1 MQWGYYVTYAKES
14 LTALTAN
21 VGAFT
26 HIAPYYFMIQADG
39 SIKSLEE
46 PDTNNLLRLN
56 RVKILPMIKND
67 VQGARFTPMI
77 GTPEVRDAL
86 AASIT
91 NLVVSKGYDGINID
105 FEDIRPEDRPLLSDF
120 MVRLAGKMRPA
131 GKLVSQAVVAKTKDA
146 MTGYGGAFDYPALS
160 PSLDYAVVMAY
171 DYHYAGGDA
180 GPVAPIDWV
189 RNVATYSASTFGPAK
204 VVLGMPLYGYDWD
217 ITSGDTARAISYRQ
231 ALTRSK
237 YTGATRTLDFAS
249 GSEVVRYRDDSGDQH
264 EAWFESAATFA
275 AKLRVVKEAGL
286 AGFGVWRIGQED
298 SNVWDVLR
306 RDNTPSARSYSLGE
320 DNASHKFFNETG
332 HNLSNA
338 FKAYFDAN
346 GGVARFGLP
355 LTEEFTERNTADD
368 KVYTIQYFER
378 ARFEYNSDLGKV
390 QLGQL
395 GTEVFP
401 AHGKIGNATLEA
413 PANLPPDKQYFPET
427 KHVVAGSFKQYYDQK
442 GGLAQFGFPISEE
455 VAENGKTVQYF
466 QRARLEYN
474 PAGLRWKSASDRP
487 ARYRGAQGSWLAEL
501 TPVRVR
507 MYPNRPLALPD
518 SGRAFSCELQSMRRN
533 GVLSMSDPGL
543 GCVWRTTTR
552 DKERHDGST
561 IASPRKSGGGA
572 THMLAPGMARARGR
586 VRQHHGHGHR
596 MWRGSRGAGDT
607 CNAGFRYHDTGRG
620 DGSDGGDA
628 RCSRCHGNSGH
639 CGNSGGGSGR
649 KYPDR
654 DR

>member
-1 MQWGYYVTYAKES
+1 MTKDVYVHIIRMGICGEHSGKGTNGVTMSMTRRHFLRLSRGMGLVAVAGSGLLVPGPVTSPLTPQRTEAAPLVQWGYYVTYAKES

-26 HIAPYYFMIQADG
+26 HIAPYYFVIQADG

-67 VQGARFTPMI
+67 AQGARFMPMI

-86 AASIT
+86 AATIT

-120 MVRLAGKMRPA
+120 MVRLAAKMRPV
-131 GKLVSQAVVAKTKDA
+131 GKLVSQAVVAKAKDS
-146 MTGYGGAFDYPALS
+146 TGGYGGAFDYPALA

-189 RNVATYSASTFGPAK
+189 RNVATYSAATFGPAK
-204 VVLGMPLYGYDWD
+204 VVLGMPLYGYDWN
-217 ITSGDTARAISYRQ
+217 ITSGNTARAISYGQ

-249 GSEVVRYRDDSGDQH
+249 GSEVVRYRDDNSGDQH

-306 RDNTPSARSYSLGE
+306 RDNIPSTRSYSLGE
-320 DNASHKFFNETG
+320 DNTSHKFFNETG
-332 HNLSNA
+332 HNVSNA
-338 FKAYFDAN
+338 FKAYFDGN

-355 LTEEFTERNTADD
+355 LTEEFTERNPADD

-401 AHGKIGNATLEA
+401 AHGKIGNATLES
-413 PANLPPDKQYFPET
+413 PANLPPDKQYFSET
-427 KHVVAGSFKQYYDQK
+427 KHVVAGSFKQFYDQK

-455 VAENGKTVQYF
+455 VAENGRTVQYF
-466 QRARLEYN
+466 QRARLEY
-474 PAGLRWKSASDRP
+474 D
-487 ARYRGAQGSWLAEL
+487 
-501 TPVRVR
+501 
-507 MYPNRPLALPD
+507 PL
-518 SGRAFSCELQSMRRN
+518 
-533 GVLSMSDPGL
+533 
-543 GCVWRTTTR
+543 
-552 DKERHDGST
+552 GST
-561 IASPRKSGGGA
+561 
-572 THMLAPGMARARGR
+572 LEQR
-586 VRQHHGHGHR
+586 VTIGLLGIEVLK
-596 MWRGSRGAGDT
+596 
-607 CNAGFRYHDTGRG
+607 GRG
-620 DGSDGGDA
+620 WLT
-628 RCSRCHGNSGH
+628 
-639 CGNSGGGSGR
+639 
-649 KYPDR
+649 
-654 DR
+654 